1 MNDYFATIKEKEL
14 GSISWA
20 VNVARRLMREAA
32 ATKDRQL
39 KRKNDR
45 ALRDLAIT
53 LSDKGYIIMTEQEI
67 LEHYGA
73 LVAVKFTIK
82 DNKPKIWTIQ
92 RGSCPDRNGR
102 FSLAIICVR

>member
-1 MNDYFATIKEKEL
+1 MAKEF

-20 VNVARRLMREAA
+20 VSVARRLMREAA

-45 ALRDLAIT
+45 ALRNLAT
-53 LSDKGYIIMTEQEI
+53 ALSGKGYIIMTEQEI

-73 LVAVKFTIK
+73 LIAVKFTIK
-82 DNKPKIWTIQ
+82 DNKPRIWTIQ
-92 RGSCPDRNGR
+92 RDTCSDRNGR
-102 FSLAIICVR
+102 YSLAIICVR